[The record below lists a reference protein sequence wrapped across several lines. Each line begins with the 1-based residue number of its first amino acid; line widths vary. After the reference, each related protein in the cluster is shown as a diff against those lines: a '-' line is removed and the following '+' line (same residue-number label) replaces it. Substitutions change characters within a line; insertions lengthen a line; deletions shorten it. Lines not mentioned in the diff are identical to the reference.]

1 MFKSLKRTNDKLNS
15 PIDSFTDFNE
25 AELKNIVA
33 NPSVIP
39 KTATFL
45 LKW

>member
-1 MFKSLKRTNDKLNS
+1 MFTSLKRTNDKLNS
-15 PIDSFTDFNE
+15 PINSFTDFNE
-25 AELKNIVA
+25 AEFKNILA

-45 LKW
+45 LK

>member
-1 MFKSLKRTNDKLNS
+1 MFTSLKRTNDKLNS
-15 PIDSFTDFNE
+15 PINSFTDFNE
-25 AELKNIVA
+25 AEFKTILA

-45 LKW
+45 LK

>member
-15 PIDSFTDFNE
+15 PIDSFIDFNE
-25 AELKNIVA
+25 AELKSILA

-45 LKW
+45 LK